1 MSDDLAENVKELKI
15 ILLGNSGVGKT
26 CIINRYIHDQFNPDS
41 ETTLGSSFSTK
52 IIKKGNIE
60 YRLNIWDTTGQE
72 KYHSITKL
80 FIKGSSAV
88 ILVYSINSLTSF
100 EGLNSW
106 YESIKEHLQ
115 GNEYILVV
123 IGSKSD
129 LIQEEVV
136 SEEDGKK
143 FADERDAIF
152 KFVSSKE
159 DPDGINNLFN
169 TILEEL
175 IKKKIVKANDTVV
188 IKNKKQKKKEETLLG
203 NHLFSF
209 IKRLSNI

>member
-1 MSDDLAENVKELKI
+1 M
-15 ILLGNSGVGKT
+15 
-26 CIINRYIHDQFNPDS
+26 
-41 ETTLGSSFSTK
+41 
-52 IIKKGNIE
+52 IKKGNIE

-88 ILVYSINSLTSF
+88 ILVYSINSLSSF

-115 GNEYILVV
+115 GNEYILAV

-129 LIQEEVV
+129 LIKDDEEVV
-136 SEEDGKK
+136 SEEDAKK

-152 KFVSSKE
+152 KLVSSKE
-159 DPDGINNLFN
+159 DPEGINNLFN

-188 IKNKKQKKKEETLLG
+188 IKNKKQKKKDQVKKIE
-203 NHLFSF
+203 
-209 IKRLSNI
+209 